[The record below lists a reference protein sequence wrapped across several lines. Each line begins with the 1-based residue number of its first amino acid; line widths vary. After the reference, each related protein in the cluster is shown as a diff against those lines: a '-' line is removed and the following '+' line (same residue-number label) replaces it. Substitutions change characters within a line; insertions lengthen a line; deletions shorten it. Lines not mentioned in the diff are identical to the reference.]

1 MKRTY
6 KLLKKHLY
14 KEQTDAIIDMFF
26 TYFTEVKMPKT
37 ATKSWVN
44 EHLYIFLYLISNIDK
59 LKESDKNIHRVK
71 HTHIHIN
78 HTYIM
83 YALLLFFFV
92 KLNIFWFSFTL
103 ITKNVIELNPNF
115 ITFLLIHM

>member
-71 HTHIHIN
+71 HTHTHIY
-78 HTYIM
+78 T
-83 YALLLFFFV
+83 
-92 KLNIFWFSFTL
+92 
-103 ITKNVIELNPNF
+103 
-115 ITFLLIHM
+115 